1 MIWLIGYK
9 GMLGTEIYEQFKND
23 NIDFVYSDK
32 EVDISDLAQL
42 EKFADKKDIS
52 WIINCSAYTAVDKA
66 ESEFDVC
73 NTINNIGVGNIA
85 KIAQRINAKLI
96 HFSTDYVF
104 DGENKNPYDEGG
116 STNPQSVY
124 GKTKL
129 DGENSIISIF
139 DKYFIIRIS
148 WLYGQYG
155 GNFVGT
161 MLRLFGERDEISV
174 VSDQRGTPTYA
185 LELAKNIINLIKSD
199 SELYGVYHYSDNGN
213 ISWYDFALK
222 IYKIAKNIGLITRD
236 IKIHPIPTDNYPT
249 PAKRPAFSL
258 LNKSKIKSNLKFNV
272 VDWEKNLEHYL
283 TERQNNA

>member
-199 SELYGVYHYSDNGN
+199 SELYGVYHYSDEGD
-213 ISWYDFALK
+213 ISWYDFALE

-272 VDWEKNLEHYL
+272 VDWGKNLEHYL